1 MFSSTSSSAGR
12 ADLAPHELAQARAPR
27 RFPAAPDT
35 EEAHELHLLAQVA
48 CWNDQAAFEQ
58 LYARHEAAV
67 KRVAFG
73 VCRSAQISEEIVQ
86 HTFTALWTRAQ
97 RLRDK
102 SVRLRPWLTTVARN
116 AAIDYLR
123 GERLADSIEA
133 AEQLASTDL
142 PPDKAVLE
150 KEAHAELAG
159 ALAALSDEQRAAV
172 ELVFF
177 AGTTYRAAAAALGE
191 PTGTVKSRVR
201 LALGHLRERLA
212 PAPVG

>member
-12 ADLAPHELAQARAPR
+12 ADLTPHEFSAARAAR

-35 EEAHELHLLAQVA
+35 EEAHETHLLAQVA

-58 LYARHEAAV
+58 LYARHDAAV

-73 VCRSAQISEEIVQ
+73 VCRSAHITEEIVQ

-116 AAIDYLR
+116 AAIDHLR
-123 GERLADSIEA
+123 GERPADSIEA
-133 AEQLASTDL
+133 ADQLASTDL
-142 PPDKAVLE
+142 PPEHAVLE
-150 KEAHAELAG
+150 KEAHAQLAG
-159 ALAALSDEQRAAV
+159 ALSSLSGDQRAAV

-177 AGTTYRAAAAALGE
+177 AGMTYQAAAVALGE

-212 PAPVG
+212 RAR